1 VGLIYLDS
9 CLVIYLAENHPSWAE
24 RVRRALSRAGGVQF
38 AISPLVKLECL
49 VDPIKRADSVL
60 ERVFSELFDLLVPL
74 AMPEEVYLQ
83 AANLRA
89 RSGLKTPDALHLAC
103 AQHHRCEA
111 LWTNDDRLTR
121 VSRGLARNILSKSA

>member
-9 CLVIYLAENHPSWAE
+9 CLVIYLAENHPCWAA
-24 RVRRALSRAGGVQF
+24 RVRRAMSRADGAAF

-60 ERVFSELFDLLVPL
+60 ERVFNELFDLIVPL
-74 AMPEEVYLQ
+74 AMPQEVYLQ

-89 RSGLKTPDALHLAC
+89 RRGLKIPDALHLAC
-103 AQHHRCEA
+103 AQLHRCEA